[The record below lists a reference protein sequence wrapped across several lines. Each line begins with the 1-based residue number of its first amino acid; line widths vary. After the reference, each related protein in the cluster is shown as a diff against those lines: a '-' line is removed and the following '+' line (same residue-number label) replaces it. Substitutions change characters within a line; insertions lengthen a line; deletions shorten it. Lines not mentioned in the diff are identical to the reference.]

1 MTHKIVLNIITGDII
16 SGEITDHPFANDA
29 ELYKEVVRCRD
40 GCLRLKTEVAESD
53 RWNNDQ
59 KLELDT
65 MAKEY
70 ANKEKVPPDEFP
82 GFQIMAIELAYKDGY
97 RARQFHEKQE
107 FANSYSHGSE
117 VQKIAAE
124 YVKKRGTAENLAFY
138 EENRFID
145 GYLFALKQDECEP
158 LLKGK

>member
-1 MTHKIVLNIITGDII
+1 MAEKIVVNIITGEII
-16 SGEITDHPFANDA
+16 SGEITNHPFANKA

-53 RWNNDQ
+53 RWNKNQ
-59 KLELDT
+59 KTELDL
-65 MAKEY
+65 MAQEY
-70 ANKEKVPPDEFP
+70 ANKQNVPSDEFP

-97 RARQFHEKQE
+97 RARQLHEKQE
-107 FANSYSHGSE
+107 FASSYSHGSE

-124 YVKKRGTAENLAFY
+124 YVKKRGTSENLAPY

-145 GYLFALKQDECEP
+145 GYLFALKQLE
-158 LLKGK
+158 LKST